1 MPVRQTLGA
10 ETRSGKVHLHNVFL
24 SVVYYYDRAAMRV
37 RVLAFEW
44 LLFSLFWGTGVSA
57 GFMLEIPSSTLVRLE
72 KGIFLE
78 TLQGFANK
86 ALLVGHERL
95 FSFASPDANQR
106 NAQVVGQKPD
116 RVQNDPLF
124 AERARQNG
132 MDLIDNEHA
141 HFELSRRD
149 PGALP

>member
-1 MPVRQTLGA
+1 M
-10 ETRSGKVHLHNVFL
+10 
-24 SVVYYYDRAAMRV
+24 
-37 RVLAFEW
+37 
-44 LLFSLFWGTGVSA
+44 
-57 GFMLEIPSSTLVRLE
+57 GFIVLE
-72 KGIFLE
+72 KGIFFGDLKF
-78 TLQGFANK
+78 LQNK
-86 ALLVGHERL
+86 AFLVGHERL

-124 AERARQNG
+124 AERASQNG

>member
-1 MPVRQTLGA
+1 V
-10 ETRSGKVHLHNVFL
+10 
-24 SVVYYYDRAAMRV
+24 
-37 RVLAFEW
+37 
-44 LLFSLFWGTGVSA
+44 
-57 GFMLEIPSSTLVRLE
+57 LVREGDL
-72 KGIFLE
+72 FE

-124 AERARQNG
+124 AERASQNG
-132 MDLIDNEHA
+132 TDLIENEHA
-141 HFELSRRD
+141 HADNNGPFKMTVIRSQ
-149 PGALP
+149 